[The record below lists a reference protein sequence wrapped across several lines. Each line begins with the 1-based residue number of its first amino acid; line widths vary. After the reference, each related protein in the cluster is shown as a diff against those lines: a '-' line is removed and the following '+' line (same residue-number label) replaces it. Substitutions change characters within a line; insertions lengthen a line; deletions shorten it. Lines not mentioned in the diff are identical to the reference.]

1 MLAKCGLFALSS
13 IAPDLSCTHK
23 LEAEGIHKQSCVT
36 FTQRLSMDCAFS
48 SFLAMASKKQRALA
62 AAQTLK
68 KEKKQKLARSA
79 SRQDT
84 KSGQKQAFCG
94 IAYVFSPLPATS
106 TSNRDLHGGGGC
118 GGEVQQR
125 HTACL
130 IERGGGRRGRR
141 GGARGLV
148 LGMEPELGFFLV
160 DARVTRVTRHFFSS
174 FEQFFSSQFL
184 FGCRSSEKR
193 VKKS

>member
-1 MLAKCGLFALSS
+1 MRRTLREISFTICPRHFSASCTVDAMLAKCGLFALSS

-23 LEAEGIHKQSCVT
+23 LEAEGIHKHNCVT

-84 KSGQKQAFCG
+84 KSGQKQAQCG
-94 IAYVFSPLPATS
+94 IAYIFSPLPATS
-106 TSNRDLHGGGGC
+106 TSNRDLHGGGG
-118 GGEVQQR
+118 GGGGR
-125 HTACL
+125 CRTCSGHTACL
-130 IERGGGRRGRR
+130 SEEGGG
-141 GGARGLV
+141 GGG
-148 LGMEPELGFFLV
+148 G
-160 DARVTRVTRHFFSS
+160 
-174 FEQFFSSQFL
+174 EQ
-184 FGCRSSEKR
+184 GGWCWAWNRNGA
-193 VKKS
+193 